1 MQLVDKG
8 FSDFEQTVKEARECS
23 EKAEA
28 ETDIP
33 ANEAEALRLL
43 KSRMGVAKAFM
54 GDSLKGTFA
63 YEPSV
68 LQANKDAL
76 DSILE
81 STSAELS
88 EVVTSAPCFVH
99 AVCRLIE
106 AVKGINN
113 SEEKKVVENEFKP
126 LLNGIV
132 ILKSAVKSASQKVI
146 KFGKDRVD
154 NQEKARRQGEAEER
168 KRLAGEERKRKAEE
182 SKLNKAAE
190 KQGKV
195 GSLFDIDYAKLSLRP
210 MEMKILKNQDDVAKL
225 DMSKPWAVKLDDSNL
240 PAFRAL
246 LADAKVK
253 ASLDTFTTGFPGSAA
268 CMQGS
273 KRFSSAVPDSGHLR
287 EAALKELGIESE
299 ASDGCLPD

>member
-1 MQLVDKG
+1 M
-8 FSDFEQTVKEARECS
+8 
-23 EKAEA
+23 
-28 ETDIP
+28 
-33 ANEAEALRLL
+33 
-43 KSRMGVAKAFM
+43 
-54 GDSLKGTFA
+54 
-63 YEPSV
+63 
-68 LQANKDAL
+68 
-76 DSILE
+76 
-81 STSAELS
+81 S

-195 GSLFDIDYAKLSLRP
+195 G
-210 MEMKILKNQDDVAKL
+210 M
-225 DMSKPWAVKLDDSNL
+225 
-240 PAFRAL
+240 
-246 LADAKVK
+246 
-253 ASLDTFTTGFPGSAA
+253 
-268 CMQGS
+268 
-273 KRFSSAVPDSGHLR
+273 
-287 EAALKELGIESE
+287 
-299 ASDGCLPD
+299 GCQAG